1 MLKLRGVFKA
11 KKLCPRYIGP
21 YQIIE
26 RIGEVAY
33 RLALPPSMSG
43 MHNVFHVSQLRK
55 FVPDSSVTVDL
66 EAIELE
72 PNMTFQPQPIQI
84 VDRDMRNLRNRS
96 ISVVKVV
103 WEGSPDGEATWEL
116 ESEML
121 LQGARWAI
129 NSSLGERLPEAS
141 SLQPAMF
148 RMLLRR
154 AR

>member
-1 MLKLRGVFKA
+1 MLKLRGVFKT

-21 YQIIE
+21 FQVIE

-33 RLALPPSMSG
+33 RLALPLAMSG

-66 EAIELE
+66 EAIELK

-84 VDRDMRNLRNRS
+84 VDRDVRSLRNRT
-96 ISVVKVV
+96 IPVVKVI
-103 WEGSPDGEATWEL
+103 WEGSSDGEATWEL

-121 LQGARWAI
+121 R
-129 NSSLGERLPEAS
+129 
-141 SLQPAMF
+141 
-148 RMLLRR
+148 
-154 AR
+154 